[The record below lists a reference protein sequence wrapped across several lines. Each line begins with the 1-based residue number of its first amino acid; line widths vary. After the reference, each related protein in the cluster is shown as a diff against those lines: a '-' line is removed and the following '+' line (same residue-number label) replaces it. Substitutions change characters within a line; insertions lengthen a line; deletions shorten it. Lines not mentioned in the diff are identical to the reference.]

1 MGEASA
7 WLGCCDRLAARQPE
21 DELLE
26 PDDDALPLELDEE
39 PPAA

>member
-1 MGEASA
+1 MGETSVGWIAVNWFA
-7 WLGCCDRLAARQPE
+7 LPQPE

-26 PDDDALPLELDEE
+26 PVDDELPLELDEE

>member
-1 MGEASA
+1 MWEASA
-7 WLGCCDRLAARQPE
+7 WLGCCNRLAARQPE

-26 PDDDALPLELDEE
+26 PVDDELALELDEV

>member
-1 MGEASA
+1 
-7 WLGCCDRLAARQPE
+7 LAARQPE

-26 PDDDALPLELDEE
+26 PVDDELPLELDEE

>member
-1 MGEASA
+1 MGAASA
-7 WLGCCDRLAARQPE
+7 WLGCRLAARQPE

-26 PDDDALPLELDEE
+26 PVDDELPLELDEE